1 MGTVMVI
8 QDLLSALARRLEA
21 GSLLLDG
28 SQLCCLQVNG
38 LEMTLEWLEQQNR
51 LFVYLSIGTLAD
63 AQQGALL
70 ADILAANLFHY
81 GSSDGA
87 AFGLDKEKNE
97 LLLFQRFQPSS
108 VDEASF
114 VSACVQMIEVAKIWQ
129 GKLLHSHAVP
139 ASAPRMLTQQG
150 LTLNFAGKIT

>member
-1 MGTVMVI
+1 MII
-8 QDLLSALARRLEA
+8 QDLLGGLARRLEA
-21 GSLLLDG
+21 GPLSLDA

-38 LEMTLEWLEQQNR
+38 LEMTLEWLEQQNM
-51 LFVYLSIGTLAD
+51 LFVYLNIGTLAGE
-63 AQQGALL
+63 QHGALL

-81 GSSDGA
+81 GASDGA

-97 LLLFQRFQPSS
+97 LLLFQRFQLPS

-129 GKLLHSHAVP
+129 GKLLHGRAVP
-139 ASAPRMLTQQG
+139 SVAPRMLAQQG
-150 LTLNFAGKIT
+150 LTLNLAGKIT